1 MNKKILY
8 LAGGIVS
15 VTLGILTLFYTDLA
29 LLLLSIV
36 LLVYGISGLLKW
48 FEGRKS
54 GTSNFWTLLGSLLS
68 MILSICIIIGN
79 NFTEFAA
86 SQLVLLFSLW
96 LIIAGGFEVL
106 GAIMYRKAMTTEDL
120 GIQAPGST
128 TSLVS
133 GGIMIIL
140 GLLALFIPMFAIVT
154 AHIWIT
160 MGLIVTGIRMIMMAR
175 SSGELEENN

>member
-1 MNKKILY
+1 MV
-8 LAGGIVS
+8 GGVVS
-15 VTLGILTLFYTDLA
+15 VILGILTFFYTDLA
-29 LLLLSIV
+29 LLLLSVV

-54 GTSNFWTLLGSLLS
+54 GTSNFWTLLGSFLS
-68 MILSICIIIGN
+68 IILSICILIGN

-128 TSLVS
+128 TSLIS

-140 GLLALFIPMFAIVT
+140 GLLALFIPIFAIVT

-160 MGLIVTGIRMIMMAR
+160 MGLIVTGVRMIMMAR
-175 SSGELEENN
+175 SSGELEGNN